1 MRGAWAKLCAPFVY
15 AACSGRRC
23 RQPIYAGVWLIKKR
37 GGKGERASASDNRPV
52 RCGKSVPVFCRLRQH
67 GRFDAGRRGAFKAGA
82 QEDPLR
88 ELDFFL
94 SSEQARF
101 DGYCTAMR
109 HAGYTVQAEDLLSH
123 RDMDRLVVHKSI
135 KNGQ

>member
-1 MRGAWAKLCAPFVY
+1 MGKTLRALRLCRMQRAAVQTADLCRGVADKKE
-15 AACSGRRC
+15 RR
-23 RQPIYAGVWLIKKR
+23 QGGAGIR
-37 GGKGERASASDNRPV
+37 IR

-135 KNGQ
+135 KNG